1 MDNDMPY
8 DRIRERER
16 EGSAELEAINSKQ
29 LAQARAW
36 EATMKA
42 TRERRLLDA
51 VIAIW
56 SHTETH
62 TTYKPGAGYR
72 WQTGDPP
79 CSDFK
84 LHEQLSIEEGEAWHA
99 YRRSLR

>member
-1 MDNDMPY
+1 MPY
-8 DRIRERER
+8 DRIRERDR
-16 EGSAELEAINSKQ
+16 DDGRELEAINTKQ
-29 LAQARAW
+29 LARAREW
-36 EATMKA
+36 EATMAESRK
-42 TRERRLLDA
+42 ERLLAA

-79 CSDFK
+79 CSDPA
-84 LHEQLSIEEGEAWHA
+84 LHMRLSIEEGEAWHA